1 MKSDSIDFYLRCRQ
15 RIFVRQL
22 NNALRTVANCDA
34 FYMQMCLR
42 RIICE
47 QKRACVCARAAAAQL
62 PASPPDNS
70 LLNL

>member
-1 MKSDSIDFYLRCRQ
+1 MKSNSIDFYLRFRR

-22 NNALRTVANCDA
+22 NNALRAVANCDA

-47 QKRACVCARAAAAQL
+47 QKRARVCVRESRISATPSAAA
-62 PASPPDNS
+62 
-70 LLNL
+70 